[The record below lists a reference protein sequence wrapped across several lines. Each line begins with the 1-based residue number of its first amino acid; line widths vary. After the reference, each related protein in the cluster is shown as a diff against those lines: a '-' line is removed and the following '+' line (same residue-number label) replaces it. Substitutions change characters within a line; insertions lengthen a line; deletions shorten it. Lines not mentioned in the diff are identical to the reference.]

1 MKTFALSAVLVCA
14 LAGTASAKQL
24 GEQGAKSINGAFQLA
39 LTSTSNSKGGD
50 DQLEIRVAPNGDLFV
65 APSVSLGGGIV
76 VDYLSQGDSSATAI
90 GLQGRVGYY
99 LPLASLGLWPQAG
112 LYYVHVKTDPAFGEG
127 SSFDLVG
134 LQLYVPIV
142 VHLTSNFFFGFGPS
156 LDQELN
162 DDDDDGKSRVLGL
175 TSMVGGAW

>member
-1 MKTFALSAVLVCA
+1 MKTLALSAVLVCA

-39 LTSTSNSKGGD
+39 LTSTSNSEGGED
-50 DQLEIRVAPNGDLFV
+50 LFHLRVAPNGDFFV
-65 APSVSLGGGIV
+65 APSVSLGGGLV
-76 VDYLSQGDSSATAI
+76 VDYLSAGDLSQTSI
-90 GLQGRVGYY
+90 GIAGRVGYY
-99 LPLASLGLWPQAG
+99 LPLASIGLWPQVG
-112 LYYVHVKTDPAFGEG
+112 ITYLNTTFDNGVTDNSENVI
-127 SSFDLVG
+127 S

-142 VHLTSNFFFGFGPS
+142 IHLASNFFFGLGPS

-162 DDDDDGKSRVLGL
+162 DDGDDGKLRVLGI

>member
-1 MKTFALSAVLVCA
+1 MKTLALSAVLVCA

-39 LTSTSNSKGGD
+39 LTSTSNSEGGD
-50 DQLEIRVAPNGDLFV
+50 DLLHLRVAPNGDFFV
-65 APSVSLGGGIV
+65 APSVSLGGGLV
-76 VDYLSQGDSSATAI
+76 VDYLSAGDFSATGI
-90 GLQGRVGYY
+90 GISARVGYY
-99 LPLASLGLWPQAG
+99 LPLASIGLWPQVG
-112 LYYVHVKTDPAFGEG
+112 ITYFNQKVDNGVTD
-127 SSFDLVG
+127 SSEDVLS

-142 VHLTSNFFFGFGPS
+142 IHLAPNFFFALGPS

-162 DDDDDGKSRVLGL
+162 DDDDGGKLRTLGI